1 MADMN
6 ETPHRQVGFYEYPEL
21 YHFFYSRAMSHEKG
35 VQLLDQFQPA
45 DTSSV
50 LELGCGTGLLLSRI
64 EDDYETVVGVDVDA
78 GMLEIAREETTDVTL
93 READITTW
101 SAADEGRSFDAT
113 IMSGTLFHIVEDAAV
128 RSLATN
134 IYESLRDGGTFAS
147 SFIPL
152 SNIEMHSI
160 STATTVESDRYRVKQ
175 RKISVGTSD
184 DGQYVGAYLYL
195 ISDKREHTQVT
206 IGSVEQER
214 WHPVSFLDQVF
225 TDAGFQQ
232 VELLDTDSP
241 KVILYARR

>member
-1 MADMN
+1 
-6 ETPHRQVGFYEYPEL
+6 
-21 YHFFYSRAMSHEKG
+21 
-35 VQLLDQFQPA
+35 
-45 DTSSV
+45 
-50 LELGCGTGLLLSRI
+50 
-64 EDDYETVVGVDVDA
+64 
-78 GMLEIAREETTDVTL
+78 MLEIAREETTDATL

-128 RSLATN
+128 RSLAAN

-214 WHPVSFLDQVF
+214 WHPVSFLDQAF